1 MFAAAG
7 WYGDTLELAAGDYKC
22 DGGANAYTRDTTQYS
37 AGLHISKPIVIKG
50 VKAGTDARGRS
61 VIGLGNNAYD
71 NVADGQDA
79 AESNI
84 YNKVARDTTISIQ
97 ASDVTLDG
105 LTITGD
111 KDKNLV
117 NVIDIF
123 ANTGETFARIK
134 ITNCVIR
141 HVVTSGKLHAIN
153 FQFKGTL
160 SDIEL
165 SNNEIRDFGKSSSAD
180 VHAIYLGNTGT
191 FNTPNQIKN
200 SYLQVIKVKNTAYI
214 KATGS

>member
-1 MFAAAG
+1 
-7 WYGDTLELAAGDYKC
+7 
-22 DGGANAYTRDTTQYS
+22 
-37 AGLHISKPIVIKG
+37 
-50 VKAGTDARGRS
+50 

-111 KDKNLV
+111 KDKNLD

-141 HVVTSGKLHAIN
+141 HIVTAGKLHAIN

-165 SNNEIRDFGKSSSAD
+165 SNNEIRDFGKAGPAA
-180 VHAIYLGNTGT
+180 VHGVYLGNTGT
-191 FNTPNQIKN
+191 FNTPNKLENTYMQTIKEE
-200 SYLQVIKVKNTAYI
+200 NTAYI